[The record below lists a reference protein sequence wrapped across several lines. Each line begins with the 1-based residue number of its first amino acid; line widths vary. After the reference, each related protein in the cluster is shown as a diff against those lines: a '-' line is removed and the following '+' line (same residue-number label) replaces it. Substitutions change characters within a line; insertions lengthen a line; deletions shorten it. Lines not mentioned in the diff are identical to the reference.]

1 MAKSSKTSV
10 PDFGATDT
18 ELIQWLFNDLLGD
31 YSIREIA
38 KGINKGTTSVLRYK
52 NGDRLPSKETLAWL
66 LQGVDWARNEY
77 EELQIDELDDDAA
90 ASARKLVQ
98 RGLFDYLKEIAK
110 EKAFNVDFPNKYKL
124 KWDDELRVYA
134 RHYTSQIA
142 STKLSE
148 DGKEEEIFNQF
159 MVGFE
164 RISNRLFDDFSS
176 ALSSTLIDGEMD
188 SFKDFRER
196 IKAMYQ
202 LYASLS
208 AKYSGLKRAQDE
220 DDEHNEF
227 DQR

>member
-1 MAKSSKTSV
+1 MAKSPKTTV
-10 PDFGATDT
+10 PDSGATDAA
-18 ELIQWLFNDLLGD
+18 LIRWLFNDLLGD

-38 KGINKGTTSVLRYK
+38 KGINKGTTTVLRYK

-66 LQGVDWARNEY
+66 LHGVDWAREQY
-77 EELQIDELDDDAA
+77 EELHIDELDDEAA

-98 RGLFDYLKEIAK
+98 RGLFDYLEEIAK
-110 EKAFNVDFPNKYKL
+110 EQAFNVDFPKKYKS

-134 RHYTSQIA
+134 RHYASVAA
-142 STKLSE
+142 STDLQQ
-148 DGKEEEIFNQF
+148 GGEEEIYKQI

-188 SFKDFRER
+188 SYKDFRER

-202 LYASLS
+202 LYAGLS
-208 AKYSGLKRAQDE
+208 AIYSGIGRSRDE
-220 DDEHNEF
+220 DDERDE
-227 DQR
+227 